1 MKKSLLVLL
10 VATVFNTA
18 HAACPSDDEDF
29 CSTYESAMQG
39 EAEAQFNLGVMYH
52 TGEGVTQDYS
62 EAVRWYQKAAKQ
74 GDAKAQFNLGVMY
87 YHGEGVA
94 EDKREAVRW
103 YQKVAKQGDA
113 DAQYNLGWM
122 YHTGEGVTQDYS
134 EAVRWYQKA
143 AKQGVANA
151 QYNLGVMY
159 RKGEGVAEDKREAVR
174 WTRKAAEQ
182 GVANAQYNLGLMHYH
197 GEGVTEDK
205 REAVRWY
212 QKVAKQG
219 DADAQYNLGWMYYHG
234 EGVAEDKRE
243 AVRWYRMAAKQ
254 GVAKAQYNLGVMY
267 SNGDGVI
274 EDEREAYIWWS
285 IAKANGSELAA
296 DSLRE
301 NKWGNY
307 LTTAEIKSAKREAA
321 RRLQAI
327 EQDIEQGKTDSAT
340 NASLD
345 HNIAL
350 AEPSKS
356 TNIAEQVFEKSWRSV
371 VVIVN
376 NDGQGSGVIVRPNVV
391 ATNCHVVDEGGDIS
405 VYKANNRRADTT
417 TPLTAVIRHTDT
429 EQDFCLLEVDGL
441 WGVPATMR
449 KYDTLRVG
457 ENVYSLGAPQGL
469 DLSLSAGL
477 VSQLRKIDGYQV
489 VQTDAAISP
498 GSSGGGL
505 FDSDGNLVGITTF
518 KFVDENVE
526 GIGFAIPA
534 DLVFT
539 R

>member
-1 MKKSLLVLL
+1 
-10 VATVFNTA
+10 
-18 HAACPSDDEDF
+18 
-29 CSTYESAMQG
+29 
-39 EAEAQFNLGVMYH
+39 MYWN
-52 TGEGVTQDYS
+52 GEGV
-62 EAVRWYQKAAKQ
+62 
-74 GDAKAQFNLGVMY
+74 
-87 YHGEGVA
+87 
-94 EDKREAVRW
+94 
-103 YQKVAKQGDA
+103 
-113 DAQYNLGWM
+113 
-122 YHTGEGVTQDYS
+122 VT
-134 EAVRWYQKA
+134 
-143 AKQGVANA
+143 
-151 QYNLGVMY
+151 
-159 RKGEGVAEDKREAVR
+159 
-174 WTRKAAEQ
+174 
-182 GVANAQYNLGLMHYH
+182 
-197 GEGVTEDK
+197 
-205 REAVRWY
+205 
-212 QKVAKQG
+212 
-219 DADAQYNLGWMYYHG
+219 
-234 EGVAEDKRE
+234 
-243 AVRWYRMAAKQ
+243 
-254 GVAKAQYNLGVMY
+254 
-267 SNGDGVI
+267 
-274 EDEREAYIWWS
+274 DEREAYIWWS
-285 IAKANGSELAA
+285 IAKANGDELAA

-307 LTTAEIKSAKREAA
+307 LTSTEIKSAKHEAA

-327 EQDIEQGKTDSAT
+327 EQDIEQGKADSAE

-345 HNIAL
+345 NFSL

-356 TNIAEQVFEKSWRSV
+356 VNIAEQVFEKSWRSV

-405 VYKANNRRADTT
+405 VYKANNRRVDTT
-417 TPLTAVIRHTDT
+417 TPLTAVIRHSDT
-429 EQDFCLLEVDGL
+429 EQDFCILDVDGL

-449 KYDTLRVG
+449 KYETLRVG

-505 FDSDGNLVGITTF
+505 FDRDGNLVGITTF

>member
-1 MKKSLLVLL
+1 MKKSLLILL
-10 VATVFNTA
+10 IAMVFNTA
-18 HAACPSDDEDF
+18 HAECPSDNTYF
-29 CSTYESAMQG
+29 CSQYESA
-39 EAEAQFNLGVMYH
+39 E
-52 TGEGVTQDYS
+52 
-62 EAVRWYQKAAKQ
+62 
-74 GDAKAQFNLGVMY
+74 
-87 YHGEGVA
+87 
-94 EDKREAVRW
+94 
-103 YQKVAKQGDA
+103 QGDA
-113 DAQYNLGWM
+113 DAQYNLGVM
-122 YHTGEGVTQDYS
+122 YHEGIGVTQDAS
-134 EAVRWYQKA
+134 
-143 AKQGVANA
+143 
-151 QYNLGVMY
+151 
-159 RKGEGVAEDKREAVR
+159 EAVR

-182 GVANAQYNLGLMHYH
+182 GYAEAQYNLGVMYAN
-197 GEGVTEDK
+197 GKGVIEDASEAVRWYQK
-205 REAVRWY
+205 AAEQGDASAQYNLGVAYWNGYGVIEDEREAVRWY
-212 QKVAKQG
+212 QKAAEQGYANAQYGLGLMYANGEGVIQDYSEAVRWTRKAAEQG
-219 DADAQYNLGWMYYHG
+219 DASAQYNLGGMYRKG
-234 EGVAEDKRE
+234 EGVTQDASE
-243 AVRWYRMAAKQ
+243 AVRWYRKAAEQ
-254 GVAKAQYNLGVMY
+254 GVADAQFNLGLMYANGRGVTQDASEAVRWYRLAAEQGDASAQYNLGVMY
-267 SNGDGVI
+267 WNGEGFI
-274 EDEREAYIWWS
+274 TDEREAFIWFS
-285 IAKANGSELAA
+285 IAKANGNELATN
-296 DSLRE
+296 SLRE
-301 NKWGNY
+301 NNWH
-307 LTTAEIKSAKREAA
+307 LDAAEIKSARREAA
-321 RRLQAI
+321 RRLRAI
-327 EQDIEQGKTDSAT
+327 EQDIEQGKADSAT
-340 NASLD
+340 NAGLD
-345 HNIAL
+345 HNFAL

-376 NDGQGSGVIVRPNVV
+376 NDSQGSGVIVRPNVV

-405 VYKANNRRADTT
+405 VYKANNRRVDTT
-417 TPLTAVIRHTDT
+417 TPLTAVIRHSDT

-449 KYDTLRVG
+449 KYETLRVG